1 MGFAASTDVPWTIP
15 PDWAN
20 GMQES
25 LSWLTDIT
33 QATATGVTQHRA
45 LRSVPR
51 RAFAFSVVAGDQ
63 GRRAADMLLAG
74 HSGIWQLPIWPDV
87 QWLDAALNAGVVS
100 IPCATAG
107 YDFAAGG
114 KALLHAGVDAWEV
127 VTIDTIA
134 ADHLGL
140 TAATSADYPIGS
152 RLYPLRRALVRD
164 GAQERLLNDCLGTRQ
179 LTFDIMEPCAWPV
192 LATPTMYKGHLVL
205 DERPDEADSPTS
217 SNVRLAQ
224 TVDYGT
230 SIPMVH
236 DLAGVA
242 LRGQQS
248 HWKLYGRDQHTWFRS
263 LLYTLDGRRVP
274 IWVPSFA
281 ADLRPVAAIAG
292 GSQTLSVE
300 WAGYTQFGLGKP
312 NRRDVRIELD
322 DGTVFYRRITAAVI
336 AGANETLT
344 LDAALSTSAI
354 APERVR
360 QISFMALSTLASD
373 DIELDHATDADG
385 LATATTGWQ
394 AVVPDV

>member
-1 MGFAASTDVPWTIP
+1 MGFAAATDVPWTLP
-15 PDWAN
+15 PDWT
-20 GMQES
+20 GGVQES

-33 QATATGVTQHRA
+33 QATATAVTQHRA
-45 LRSVPR
+45 LRSTPR
-51 RAFAFSVVAGDQ
+51 RSFAFDTIADGQ

-74 HSGIWQLPIWPDV
+74 HSGVWQLPIWPDV
-87 QWLDAALNAGVVS
+87 QWLGGTLNGGVTS
-100 IPCATAG
+100 IPCVTAG
-107 YDFAAGG
+107 YDFTAGG
-114 KALLHAGVDAWEV
+114 KALLYAGVDAWEV
-127 VTIDTIA
+127 VTIDTVA

-140 TAATSADYPIGS
+140 IAATAAAYPIGA

-164 GAQERLLNDCLGTRQ
+164 GAQERLLNDTVGTRK
-179 LTFDIMEPCAWPV
+179 LTFDIVEPCDWPV
-192 LATPTMYKGHLVL
+192 LASPALYQGHLVL
-205 DERPDEADSPTS
+205 GVRPDESDNPVS
-217 SNVRLAQ
+217 SYVRLAK

-230 SIPMVH
+230 SIPVVH
-236 DLAGVA
+236 DLPGLA

-248 HWKLYGRDQHTWFRS
+248 HWQLYGRDQHAWFRS

-274 IWVPSFA
+274 IWLPSFA
-281 ADLRPVAAIAG
+281 SDLQPMAAIAG
-292 GSQTLSVE
+292 GGTAVSVE

-322 DGTVFYRRITAAVI
+322 DGSVFYRRITAATI

-344 LDAALSTSAI
+344 LDTALSAISI
-354 APERVR
+354 APEHVR

-373 DIELDHATDADG
+373 DVELDHATDADG